1 MLKTIEPRRLLCSR
15 EKTNTA
21 INLKMLFVPTAEPI
35 PLVADA
41 NGVIRVSQTRI
52 TLDTVLTAF
61 LEGGTAEEIREQYP
75 SLQLSDIYF
84 ASGYYLRHQSE
95 VDAYLMER
103 QRLATEVQQEAER
116 RFNPVG
122 IRDHLLARRNQKG

>member
-1 MLKTIEPRRLLCSR
+1 MLL
-15 EKTNTA
+15 
-21 INLKMLFVPTAEPI
+21 VPTAEPI

-41 NGVIRVSQTRI
+41 HGVIRVGRTRV
-52 TLDTVLTAF
+52 TLDTVITAF

-75 SLQLSDIYF
+75 SLQLSDIYV
-84 ASGYYLRHQSE
+84 AIGYYLRHQSE

-103 QRLATEVQQEAER
+103 QRLAAEVQQEAER

-122 IRDHLLARRNQKG
+122 IRDRLLARRNQKG

>member
-1 MLKTIEPRRLLCSR
+1 MLL
-15 EKTNTA
+15 
-21 INLKMLFVPTAEPI
+21 VPTAELI

-41 NGVIRVSQTRI
+41 NGVIRISTTRV

-61 LEGGTAEEIREQYP
+61 LEGATAEEIREQYP
-75 SLQLSDIYF
+75 SLELSDIYF
-84 ASGYYLRHQSE
+84 AIGYYLRYQSE

-103 QRLATEVQQEAER
+103 QRLAAEVQQEAER

-122 IRDHLLARRNQKG
+122 IRDRLLARRNQKG

>member
-1 MLKTIEPRRLLCSR
+1 MLL
-15 EKTNTA
+15 
-21 INLKMLFVPTAEPI
+21 VPTAEPI

-41 NGVIRVSQTRI
+41 NGVIRISTTRV

-61 LEGGTAEEIREQYP
+61 LEGATAEEIGEQYP
-75 SLQLSDIYF
+75 SLELSDVYF
-84 ASGYYLRHQSE
+84 AIGYYLRYRSE

-103 QRLATEVQQEAER
+103 QRLAAEVQQEAER

-122 IRDHLLARRNQKG
+122 IRDRLLARRNQKG